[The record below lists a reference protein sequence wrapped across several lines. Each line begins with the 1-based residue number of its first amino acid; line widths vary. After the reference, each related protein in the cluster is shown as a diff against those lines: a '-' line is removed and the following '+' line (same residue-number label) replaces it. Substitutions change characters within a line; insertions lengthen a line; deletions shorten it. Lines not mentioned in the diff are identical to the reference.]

1 MSSLSSY
8 FRNVRILDR
17 KIGDSMEIM
26 EGNSSGE
33 SLGKMK
39 SQPVSKVSCMEL
51 GDKGKEAVI
60 INQVDMASDQKVA
73 DQRSLFST
81 SFDQTLSQ
89 FPPQKENGKVVV
101 WPPQEVF
108 KDGEILWKNSMVAQF
123 ISKVLN
129 FNLFQKL
136 VNVLWGSGGK
146 VVMV

>member
-73 DQRSLFST
+73 D
-81 SFDQTLSQ
+81 
-89 FPPQKENGKVVV
+89 
-101 WPPQEVF
+101 
-108 KDGEILWKNSMVAQF
+108 
-123 ISKVLN
+123 
-129 FNLFQKL
+129 
-136 VNVLWGSGGK
+136 
-146 VVMV
+146 